1 MPKKAEEILNL
12 YRWRGD
18 LFSNSLQK
26 WWFSFH
32 NIVKTNFWRL
42 RVSPYK
48 QLIRLNWYTHMIYM
62 IYSTD
67 SSKYTYIHN
76 STEQIIARTN
86 CKFFPTI
93 IYFVRTKTFI
103 YFVRINTRIYFF
115 WKKRHKFHF
124 FPAPTPLPLSKFNAS
139 ETITIF
145 FCCVFWKNFLKMLK
159 KYIKKQ
165 IKNWRENVS
174 LLFGR
179 RLSGSVK
186 VVVAKLTFS
195 LHNIFPV
202 VMWWKIQNDISLSQS
217 CSRCN
222 RSSLVYSRSSMWWRK
237 RARTAGEGARS
248 LGTQHFM

>member
-1 MPKKAEEILNL
+1 
-12 YRWRGD
+12 
-18 LFSNSLQK
+18 
-26 WWFSFH
+26 
-32 NIVKTNFWRL
+32 
-42 RVSPYK
+42 
-48 QLIRLNWYTHMIYM
+48 M

-93 IYFVRTKTFI
+93 IYFARTKTFI
-103 YFVRINTRIYFF
+103 YFVRINMRIYFF
-115 WKKRHKFHF
+115 WNKSFSG
-124 FPAPTPLPLSKFNAS
+124 PDPPPLSKFNAS

-202 VMWWKIQNDISLSQS
+202 VM
-217 CSRCN
+217 
-222 RSSLVYSRSSMWWRK
+222 
-237 RARTAGEGARS
+237 
-248 LGTQHFM
+248 

>member
-26 WWFSFH
+26 WWFSFY

-48 QLIRLNWYTHMIYM
+48 QLIRLNWYTHMIY
-62 IYSTD
+62 STE

-93 IYFVRTKTFI
+93 IYFVYLFCPNKYAHLFLLKKKTLI
-103 YFVRINTRIYFF
+103 P
-115 WKKRHKFHF
+115 F

-145 FCCVFWKNFLKMLK
+145 FCCVFWKKFLKMLK

-174 LLFGR
+174 LSCLLFGR

-248 LGTQHFM
+248 LGTQHFMLN

>member
-26 WWFSFH
+26 WWFSFY

-42 RVSPYK
+42 RVSPNK

-115 WKKRHKFHF
+115 WKKKTLIPF
-124 FPAPTPLPLSKFNAS
+124 FSGPDPPPFPNLTQAKLSLYFS
-139 ETITIF
+139 VVCFGRI
-145 FCCVFWKNFLKMLK
+145 FWK
-159 KYIKKQ
+159 
-165 IKNWRENVS
+165 
-174 LLFGR
+174 
-179 RLSGSVK
+179 
-186 VVVAKLTFS
+186 
-195 LHNIFPV
+195 
-202 VMWWKIQNDISLSQS
+202 
-217 CSRCN
+217 C
-222 RSSLVYSRSSMWWRK
+222 
-237 RARTAGEGARS
+237 
-248 LGTQHFM
+248 